1 MNTLFNTTAKVFR
14 CIGNMLKS
22 FLMGLCLVMT
32 FAFVVSVFMFA
43 IPMLLLFAAIAGIFE
58 LITDDD

>member
-14 CIGNMLKS
+14 RIGNMLKS

-32 FAFVVSVFMFA
+32 FAFVIGVFMFA
-43 IPMLLLFAAIAGIFE
+43 VPMLLLFAVIAGIFE